1 VYFVVKHQE
10 KKIMTLYLNVLLCAM
25 IVVFGAAGEVEAA
38 AHRIGGGFHYWR
50 TLEDP
55 DVENVDEDGIA
66 ALISYQYQ
74 LREFLTF
81 DATLEFAG
89 KGYAGATQGVMCPQA
104 YVLLGRAIYAG
115 AGAGVQYSD
124 GEFGEQPFLVARAG
138 LDLEILPAI
147 FLDLNAKYRME
158 QWDFEAVEGDALDVN
173 LVTVGTALRIE
184 FGGSRQTQ

>member
-1 VYFVVKHQE
+1 MK
-10 KKIMTLYLNVLLCAM
+10 LYLSVMLCVM
-25 IVVFGAAGEVEAA
+25 IVVCGAAGEVEAA

-74 LREFLTF
+74 ILEFLTF
-81 DATLEFAG
+81 DATLEFSG

-104 YVLLGRAIYAG
+104 YALLGRAIYAG
-115 AGAGVQYSD
+115 VGAGVQYSD

-147 FLDLNAKYRME
+147 FLDLNAKYRIE
-158 QWDFEAVEGDALDVN
+158 RWGFEAIEGDELDVT
-173 LVTVGTALRIE
+173 LITVGAALRIE
-184 FGGSRQTQ
+184 FGDSQ